1 MLNIPEWTIMLYDQQ
16 NQPIMDISDLASI
29 NLNMKLNDI
38 ATLDFS
44 MDLKMFERKCAAI
57 NTPPRSILYPATT
70 EIRAFRNGNAM
81 FGGIIS
87 GANSTY
93 DESGSSIDVQSE
105 SYLQYFA
112 YRLNNKTYR
121 NMDRSA
127 IAWDAINT
135 AQSEPNGNL
144 GVTLGTTQPTFNS
157 DLDPDY
163 RDVKS
168 IIQRFT
174 YVQPVTYDFEITPD
188 KVFNTYR
195 RLGSERPDIQL
206 IYPQN
211 IRSID
216 VPRSSD
222 TLYNRVIGIGSGIGR
237 ERLETR
243 VDNGNSQITYRIRET
258 KETFNDV
265 KQMSTLENNAA
276 GILDQSYEVQ
286 VLPNI
291 RVDGKEVDLDV
302 LRVGD
307 SVFVRIDESPMN
319 DDVNGMYRIY
329 EMTIAVDQNS
339 YEQVTLG
346 FYKPDNGGAID

>member
-44 MDLKMFERKCAAI
+44 MDMKMFERKCAAI

-93 DESGSSIDVQSE
+93 DESGRSIDVQSE

-144 GVTLGTTQPTFNS
+144 GVTLGTTEPTFNS

-168 IIQRFT
+168 ILQRFT
-174 YVQPVTYDFEITPD
+174 YVQPVTYEFEITPD
-188 KVFNTYR
+188 KVF
-195 RLGSERPDIQL
+195 
-206 IYPQN
+206 
-211 IRSID
+211 
-216 VPRSSD
+216 
-222 TLYNRVIGIGSGIGR
+222 
-237 ERLETR
+237 
-243 VDNGNSQITYRIRET
+243 ITYRI
-258 KETFNDV
+258 
-265 KQMSTLENNAA
+265 L
-276 GILDQSYEVQ
+276 GI
-286 VLPNI
+286 
-291 RVDGKEVDLDV
+291 
-302 LRVGD
+302 
-307 SVFVRIDESPMN
+307 
-319 DDVNGMYRIY
+319 
-329 EMTIAVDQNS
+329 
-339 YEQVTLG
+339 
-346 FYKPDNGGAID
+346 

>member
-1 MLNIPEWTIMLYDQQ
+1 MLDTPEWTVVLYDQQ
-16 NQPIMDISDLASI
+16 NQPIMDISDLVSMT
-29 NLNMKLNDI
+29 LNMKLNDI
-38 ATLDFS
+38 ATLDLS
-44 MDLKMFERKCAAI
+44 INLTMFERRCAAI
-57 NTPPRSILYPATT
+57 NTPPRSILYPGTA
-70 EIRAFRNGNAM
+70 EIRAFRNGNAI

-93 DESGSSIDVQSE
+93 DEAGTSLDIQSE

-144 GVTLGTTQPTFNS
+144 GVTLGTTELTFNS

-168 IIQRFT
+168 ILQRFT
-174 YVQPVTYDFEITPD
+174 YVQPITYDFEITPD

-195 RLGSERPDIQL
+195 KLGSDRPDIQL

-211 IRSID
+211 IRSIG

-222 TLYNRVIGIGSGIGR
+222 TLYNRVVGIGSGIGR
-237 ERLETR
+237 ERLESIVNNT
-243 VDNGNSQITYRIRET
+243 NSQITYRIRET
-258 KETFNDV
+258 KEVFNDV
-265 KQMSTLENNAA
+265 KQLSTLENNAA
-276 GILDQSYEVQ
+276 GVLDQSYEVQ

-291 RVDGKEVDLDV
+291 RVDGQEVDLDV

-307 SVFVRIDESPMN
+307 SVFVRIDGSPFN

-329 EMTIAVDQNS
+329 DMTIAVDQNN